1 MHSNKAHLILQND
14 ALRNKA
20 TDVPAFAFEQQ
31 PGRQPLSAQVP
42 RGSFLRLEVIMVL
55 ILMKTLVKR
64 ERQTT
69 FLLERS
75 SAAPSCMNL
84 GIYGQK
90 IQRAKFMRTKSAL
103 MENEAGNTIRSIHR
117 GQVP

>member
-42 RGSFLRLEVIMVL
+42 LRIVSEARGYNGPHSNENISQTRKTNHLPPRAVISGA
-55 ILMKTLVKR
+55 ILYESGHLWAKNSK
-64 ERQTT
+64 
-69 FLLERS
+69 
-75 SAAPSCMNL
+75 
-84 GIYGQK
+84 GK
-90 IQRAKFMRTKSAL
+90 IHEDEICPNGK
-103 MENEAGNTIRSIHR
+103 
-117 GQVP
+117 